1 MTKLIITVLVVTL
14 LGCVSEPP
22 LPDDPYYAPVMQ
34 LNDAPTPPLNGSLFS
49 DNSSMVLFTDRKARR
64 VGDIINVLLKE
75 RTTSSKSS
83 NVEVVKDN
91 EISMGGSGGD
101 AVLLGTI
108 PGLGNL
114 TLTSDL
120 VAERE
125 FTGEADAD
133 QSNQLTGNIS
143 VTVVDVY
150 PNGTLLVRGEKWLTL
165 NRGDEYIRLSGLIR
179 PDDISPENTIVST
192 KIANARIAYSGTGEF
207 SDSQQM
213 GWLGKFFNS
222 PKWPF

>member
-1 MTKLIITVLVVTL
+1 MTKLIIAVLVVTL

-75 RTTSSKSS
+75 RTTSSKTS